1 MTEVME
7 RQMLITLILQGE
19 IEAKK
24 KGLYSIPMTRMQAE
38 LIADYLLNN
47 GVKVGVTNEQR
58 AD

>member
-1 MTEVME
+1 MKTMSE
-7 RQMLITLILQGE
+7 RQKLIQLILQGE

-47 GVKVGVTNEQR
+47 GVKVGVANEQR
-58 AD
+58 ED

>member
-1 MTEVME
+1 MKTMSE
-7 RQMLITLILQGE
+7 RQKLIQLILQGE

-47 GVKVGVTNEQR
+47 GVKVGDGQK
-58 AD
+58 